1 MYDWSERNVLLGR
14 MGLCEKECVRSL
26 ALNSKGMDAQR
37 RENCLSRK
45 KRNDRNERFLYTA
58 FEP

>member
-26 ALNSKGMDAQR
+26 TLNSKGMDAQR
-37 RENCLSRK
+37 RENRLSRK